1 MHIYV
6 KSPELAIP
14 ISLCRPTALF
24 TNRFAA
30 AAMAKAAAA
39 YGAPISQ
46 QRLYRLL
53 QAVAR
58 FRRTHPKWNLVEV
71 DTASG
76 EHIRITL

>member
-14 ISLCRPTALF
+14 ISLRLPNALF

-30 AAMAKAAAA
+30 AAIAKAAAA

-53 QAVAR
+53 QAVPR

-71 DTASG
+71 DTANG

>member
-6 KSPELAIP
+6 KSPDLPIP
-14 ISLCRPTALF
+14 IRLRLPNALF

-30 AAMAKAAAA
+30 AAIAKAAAA

-53 QAVAR
+53 QTASR
-58 FRRTHPKWNLVEV
+58 CRRSHPKWNLVEV

>member
-6 KSPELAIP
+6 KSPDLPIP
-14 ISLCRPTALF
+14 IRLRLPNALF

-30 AAMAKAAAA
+30 AAIAKAAAA
-39 YGAPISQ
+39 YGAHISQ

-53 QAVAR
+53 QAVPR

-71 DTASG
+71 DTTSG

>member
-6 KSPELAIP
+6 KSPDLAFP
-14 ISLCRPTALF
+14 ISLRLPNALF

-53 QAVAR
+53 QAVPR